1 VFALEPLAMV
11 AALVI
16 LWRHRFRLRSSA
28 SLNALGLYLA
38 ASLLAT
44 GNVTDMPRHLYGLM
58 QFGLAGVMLYALT
71 AVRPRLADLDDLI
84 RLSPLVFVCLA
95 LIVLASALSEDL
107 LGQAGSRKLAIG
119 HGGSNFLAS
128 MLLLGAFV
136 PLAGALGEPRRRG
149 RLFSLLAF
157 ALIVAGIAA
166 TASRAAMVIAP
177 IGCLATALV
186 MRPRGRSG
194 WKRLALVVAILG
206 LVLISLAPHF
216 NSLVR
221 AGRFRD
227 PLTQRNLLAR
237 VELLHLYREH
247 FLAHPWV
254 GSGHLN
260 GRASPLL
267 AFLGEGNAR
276 ESEAL
281 VWGEHVYAHN
291 WLLQTLADSG
301 VVGGLGFVIF
311 LTLAGKTFVAGV
323 RRSHRW
329 FPISAGLLAGFVAVV
344 LHGLCEPNFH
354 GKPFIYLFVIQL
366 GLAEQIRRVTTPLG
380 RGEVRG
386 ERVRRFLGL
395 ANGSGSGRGGRR
407 RQAVPGTALAAL
419 AAGLSGSGGHPLPPA
434 R

>member
-1 VFALEPLAMV
+1 
-11 AALVI
+11 
-16 LWRHRFRLRSSA
+16 
-28 SLNALGLYLA
+28 
-38 ASLLAT
+38 
-44 GNVTDMPRHLYGLM
+44 
-58 QFGLAGVMLYALT
+58 
-71 AVRPRLADLDDLI
+71 
-84 RLSPLVFVCLA
+84 
-95 LIVLASALSEDL
+95 
-107 LGQAGSRKLAIG
+107 
-119 HGGSNFLAS
+119 
-128 MLLLGAFV
+128 
-136 PLAGALGEPRRRG
+136 
-149 RLFSLLAF
+149 
-157 ALIVAGIAA
+157 
-166 TASRAAMVIAP
+166 MVIAP

-311 LTLAGKTFVAGV
+311 LTLAPLVPDL
-323 RRSHRW
+323 RRPPRRLRCRRASR
-329 FPISAGLLAGFVAVV
+329 SLRT
-344 LHGLCEPNFH
+344 
-354 GKPFIYLFVIQL
+354 QL
-366 GLAEQIRRVTTPLG
+366 P
-380 RGEVRG
+380 
-386 ERVRRFLGL
+386 
-395 ANGSGSGRGGRR
+395 
-407 RQAVPGTALAAL
+407 RQAVH
-419 AAGLSGSGGHPLPPA
+419 LSLRDPA
-434 R
+434 RTR